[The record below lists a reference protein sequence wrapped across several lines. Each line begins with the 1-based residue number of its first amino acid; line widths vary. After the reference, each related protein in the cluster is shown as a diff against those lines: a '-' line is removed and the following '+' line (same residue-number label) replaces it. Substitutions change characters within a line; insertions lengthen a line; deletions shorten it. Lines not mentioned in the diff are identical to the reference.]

1 MQTLTKINT
10 TFGVTPDYRHHQTED
25 DQSAYS
31 QMYQV
36 LRCVLQ
42 EKKET
47 QMELKKCKPSSC
59 HSVP

>member
-31 QMYQV
+31 QMYQA

-42 EKKET
+42 GKKET
-47 QMELKKCKPSSC
+47 QTELKKMQT
-59 HSVP
+59 